1 MNQKDFM
8 MFVPYLDSTI
18 KIKGT
23 CFQTIKYSVIL
34 QKNLSMLHNT
44 KKEGFNKELQLWEK
58 GNFELVQCVDERP
71 IRFVIMNNDE
81 FKVLYDKTHKCLY
94 NVEEQLKEGIIED
107 PWRKPCCIL
116 RKIQIGQK
124 N

>member
-1 MNQKDFM
+1 MKQKEFI

-44 KKEGFNKELQLWEK
+44 KKEWFNKVLQLWEK

-107 PWRKPCCIL
+107 RWRKPCCIL
-116 RKIQIGQK
+116 RKIQIGK
-124 N
+124 KY